1 MCNFVY
7 AKESLK
13 EQCHGNCG
21 FHYLQFCM
29 CKRKFKGT
37 VPWDVWLQVF
47 HESVSPK
54 PLRVISNFFFIGGN
68 ICSSRCP
75 TGVVADTGG
84 KFTTC
89 VIDTSGKLLCVI
101 DTSGKLPLVSLTLA
115 ENLTPAANLTLA
127 ENLTPA
133 ANLLPY
139 HWLWWQIYN
148 CSAQTVTRIGL
159 LEEIPRSGVQI
170 PCLS

>member
-1 MCNFVY
+1 MCNCVY

-54 PLRVISNFFFIGGN
+54 PMRVISNFF
-68 ICSSRCP
+68 
-75 TGVVADTGG
+75 
-84 KFTTC
+84 
-89 VIDTSGKLLCVI
+89 LLAEI
-101 DTSGKLPLVSLTLA
+101 FAAQGAPPVSL
-115 ENLTPAANLTLA
+115 LTPGANLPPVSLI
-127 ENLTPA
+127 PV
-133 ANLLPY
+133 ANCSVSLIPVANC
-139 HWLWWQIYN
+139 HWFHWHWQKSWHWQQIWHWRKIWHRRQICCRCHWWQIYN

-159 LEEIPRSGVQI
+159 LEEIPRSGVQN